1 MTPTSV
7 SFSLTGAIRLLPNRA
22 PKGCDLCAVCADR
35 AGTSWHGDA
44 LGQVARFAQWY
55 LPGPEDR
62 DSRRPS
68 LERRRSRLKASRGP
82 PDGLGLDNGEDG
94 ATLPEPGSK

>member
-1 MTPTSV
+1 MGTLLVRLRV
-7 SFSLTGAIRLLPNRA
+7 SPS
-22 PKGCDLCAVCADR
+22 
-35 AGTSWHGDA
+35 GTF
-44 LGQVARFAQWY
+44 QVA
-55 LPGPEDR
+55 EDR